1 MLLRPFWIM
10 LGIGAVV
17 AGVIGIVLPLV
28 PTTPFLLLAAFAF
41 ARGSPVLHKWLLQH
55 PLLGQIIEDWQ
66 RDGAIEHRARNAAII
81 VMVVGLLISLWLEV
95 PNWVLLLQLLIF
107 TAVGVFLATRPA
119 PRRDLI

>member
-1 MLLRPFWIM
+1 M